1 LAVSPSSYPAILPG
15 IEKKNISDATPF
27 FVHEFSRICTNWRL
41 VRPVSPFKTAAC
53 LVMRKVFQDCR
64 CDYNRMVVFEMKLAD
79 QQERILAVSLLAIQ
93 LSSQEL
99 KKEHHFMPCGAR
111 YSFSSG

>member
-1 LAVSPSSYPAILPG
+1 MKMLVSKKGFWLFRHPAILPG

-64 CDYNRMVVFEMKLAD
+64 CDYNRMVVLEMKLAD
-79 QQERILAVSLLAIQ
+79 QQEKILAVLL
-93 LSSQEL
+93 SRY
-99 KKEHHFMPCGAR
+99 PAR
-111 YSFSSG
+111 S